1 MSRPDF
7 GRGLGIKS
15 VKKSYCLVLPRGC
28 GVKWPRLRFLGG
40 VVKRPGSL
48 SAPGSGTH
56 GGTQCGPWRPGRP
69 RAPLPPGRGLVTRR
83 REEVVATAGESARQ
97 PRWLREL

>member
-28 GVKWPRLRFLGG
+28 GVKWPRLRFLGASSKG
-40 VVKRPGSL
+40 PEVLAPQGQGPTVEPSVAPGAQ
-48 SAPGSGTH
+48 SAPA
-56 GGTQCGPWRPGRP
+56 P
-69 RAPLPPGRGLVTRR
+69 RSFPA
-83 REEVVATAGESARQ
+83 VA
-97 PRWLREL
+97 